1 MKLPLLTNFLLT
13 GYISFCRHTSLKMYH
28 SIEFMQII
36 CSEYESNNIEF
47 DSIDELPTPENAQIW
62 FCKDCFSTFHTQEKA
77 VG

>member
-1 MKLPLLTNFLLT
+1 
-13 GYISFCRHTSLKMYH
+13 MYH